1 MSSLRGKNVLITGG
15 TTGIGFETARAFL
28 AASANVIVTGANPER
43 VASAERSLGANCAGI
58 VSDNASPAASRE
70 LSKAC
75 EARFGHLDVL
85 VANAGVCK
93 ASNIHDVTEAA
104 FDHEM
109 DINFKGTLFLIQ
121 ACLPLLRP
129 GSVIL
134 MTTSVNDVKGIPG
147 QLVYSAT
154 KAAMRSMVRTLAA
167 ELAPRKIRVNGV
179 APGPIDTPI
188 FDKALPIPEE
198 AAAMKAL
205 EAKFG
210 VMDRIGKPEEVAAA
224 FVFLAGERAGFITG
238 IDLPVAGGWGDV

>member
-1 MSSLRGKNVLITGG
+1 
-15 TTGIGFETARAFL
+15 
-28 AASANVIVTGANPER
+28 
-43 VASAERSLGANCAGI
+43 
-58 VSDNASPAASRE
+58 
-70 LSKAC
+70 
-75 EARFGHLDVL
+75 
-85 VANAGVCK
+85 
-93 ASNIHDVTEAA
+93 
-104 FDHEM
+104 
-109 DINFKGTLFLIQ
+109 
-121 ACLPLLRP
+121 
-129 GSVIL
+129 
-134 MTTSVNDVKGIPG
+134 
-147 QLVYSAT
+147 
-154 KAAMRSMVRTLAA
+154 MRSMVRTLAA